1 MIARVSLAGYATHE
15 ITLTE
20 GPMEWIDLHGS
31 NHGQY
36 WTFKTTEFRVEMDP
50 VAGTFTGS
58 IASSSGGAPGF
69 RRMPQSIPVIPVDR
83 W

>member
-20 GPMEWIDLHGS
+20 GPMEWIDLQGR

-36 WTFKTTEFRVEMDP
+36 WAF
-50 VAGTFTGS
+50 
-58 IASSSGGAPGF
+58 
-69 RRMPQSIPVIPVDR
+69 
-83 W
+83 